1 MIHTAAVF
9 PSVPDLGGFPARE
22 SRPDETSTLP
32 RGKPGR
38 KCSLGR
44 SRRSLAHPRVLET
57 VPSTERERER
67 DNLCYRTKKNHARD
81 VDDNAIASC
90 TTSSNDFS
98 IVGVLNLSSLC
109 PRLPFFFL
117 FKPLRVSR
125 TSLVRTKTGDPVYEN
140 YLIPPPGRNFILAK
154 SVFFPFFIILSPLVF
169 FARKFANKFAG
180 SVTVKRRMSA
190 YEVNPAKQRPSS
202 RLQKLAAER
211 AMHSNK

>member
-1 MIHTAAVF
+1 MKRVPYHEENQVESVF
-9 PSVPDLGGFPARE
+9 SVDLVDLSRIRGF
-22 SRPDETSTLP
+22 SRPFP
-32 RGKPGR
+32 RQR
-38 KCSLGR
+38 
-44 SRRSLAHPRVLET
+44 
-57 VPSTERERER
+57 ERERER
-67 DNLCYRTKKNHARD
+67 DNLYYRTKKNHARD

-90 TTSSNDFS
+90 PTSSNDFS
-98 IVGVLNLSSLC
+98 IVGALNLSSLC

>member
-1 MIHTAAVF
+1 MNQGRMKRVPYHEENQVESVF
-9 PSVPDLGGFPARE
+9 SVDLVDLSRIRGF
-22 SRPDETSTLP
+22 SRPFP
-32 RGKPGR
+32 RQR
-38 KCSLGR
+38 
-44 SRRSLAHPRVLET
+44 
-57 VPSTERERER
+57 ERERER

-98 IVGVLNLSSLC
+98 IVGALNLSSLC

-154 SVFFPFFIILSPLVF
+154 SVFFFLFLLSYLPSYFSLVNLRTNSR
-169 FARKFANKFAG
+169 AVSRLKG
-180 SVTVKRRMSA
+180 ECRRM
-190 YEVNPAKQRPSS
+190 KLI
-202 RLQKLAAER
+202 RLNKGR
-211 AMHSNK
+211 ARGSKS